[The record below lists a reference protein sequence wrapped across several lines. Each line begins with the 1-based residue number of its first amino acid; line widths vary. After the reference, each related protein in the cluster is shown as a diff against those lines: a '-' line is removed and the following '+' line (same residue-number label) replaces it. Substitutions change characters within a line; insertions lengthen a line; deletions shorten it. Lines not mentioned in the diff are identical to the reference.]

1 MSSSLRILAV
11 ALAALAAACAAA
23 LPAGAAPAGCGTAR
37 YSYAGVLG
45 GAAQFGVAARI
56 AATRA
61 PSIANGHVAGWV
73 GVGGVGKGPGS
84 TDEWLQ
90 VGISATASQKLALYY
105 EVALPNRSSRY
116 VVLKHDIAVGTSFD
130 VAVRELAAR
139 PGFWRVWVGGVAVTS
154 AIGLPGSHGAWRPV
168 ATAESWNGGVRG
180 TCNRFGFRFRD
191 VQVVAAA
198 GGDWQPLEIDRVLAN
213 AGYHLRGRPRA
224 LLAFG
229 GS

>member
-1 MSSSLRILAV
+1 MSPSLRILAV
-11 ALAALAAACAAA
+11 AAATLAAACAAA
-23 LPAGAAPAGCGTAR
+23 LPARAASASCGAAR

-45 GAAQFGVAARI
+45 GAAQFGVGARI

-61 PSIANGHVAGWV
+61 PSIARGHVAGWV

-90 VGISATASQKLALYY
+90 VGISATPSQKLALYY
-105 EVALPNRSSRY
+105 ELALPGRAQRY
-116 VVLKHDIAVGTSFD
+116 VLLEQGVRVGRSFD
-130 VAVRELAAR
+130 VAVRELPAR
-139 PGFWRVWVGGVAVTS
+139 PGFWRVWVDGAPVTP
-154 AIGLPGSHGAWRPV
+154 AIALPGSHGAWRPV

-191 VQVVAAA
+191 VKVVSEA
-198 GGDWQPLEIDRVLAN
+198 GGDWRPLEIDRVLAT
-213 AGYHLRGRPRA
+213 AGYHLRGQPRA